1 MTGDSRSLAVLL
13 RCLEWELDEAAFEI
27 SAGRYDLQQR
37 HDLAAKMTQLARVL
51 SESSTP
57 TTFIEADHQA
67 RGPGSVH

>member
-51 SESSTP
+51 GESSTS
-57 TTFIEADHQA
+57 TTVVEHDHRA
-67 RGPGSVH
+67 RGPGSAH